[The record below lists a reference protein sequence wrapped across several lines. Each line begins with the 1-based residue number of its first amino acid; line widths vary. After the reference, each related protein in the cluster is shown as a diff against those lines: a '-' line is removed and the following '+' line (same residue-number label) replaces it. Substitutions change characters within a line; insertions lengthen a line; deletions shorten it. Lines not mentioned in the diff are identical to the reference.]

1 VVDSG
6 FAGCSVVITAPSSE
20 CVQDLASPH
29 PSLRNNTLS
38 PDASARPL
46 RPKSD
51 RSLIIMQS
59 VAMCHNRTHAPQQP
73 ASYSITSSAI
83 ASTPGGIVRSS
94 ALAVLRLIANSN
106 LVGCR
111 TGRSAGLSL
120 LRMRPT

>member
-20 CVQDLASPH
+20 CVQDFAYPH

-59 VAMCHNRTHAPQQP
+59 VAMCQKAPSGRDAPPQP
-73 ASYSITSSAI
+73 FGTGPH
-83 ASTPGGIVRSS
+83 TPGPSRVDVHGMCRAGWRRKYI
-94 ALAVLRLIANSN
+94 LAEVHH
-106 LVGCR
+106 
-111 TGRSAGLSL
+111 GRQ
-120 LRMRPT
+120 